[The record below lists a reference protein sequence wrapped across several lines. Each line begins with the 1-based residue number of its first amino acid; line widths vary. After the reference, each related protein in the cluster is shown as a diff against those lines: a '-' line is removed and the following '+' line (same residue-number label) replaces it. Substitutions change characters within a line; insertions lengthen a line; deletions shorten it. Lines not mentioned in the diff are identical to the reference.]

1 VRSRTWVGAALAAV
15 CLALAGCGGGG
26 GSSQAGSTAGTT
38 TRTTTGSTVPLE
50 GSVVRVDRTWTCRK
64 QVDLELVRVTMTPA
78 AGRSRRTA
86 DAIHLRPGCTGRI
99 GRIEV
104 TQSAG
109 DGVKVA
115 EGVHDLE
122 VGGGFVR
129 CLAKAPRLHQDGVQV
144 LGGDRITFRDLRVD
158 CGRAGERLINSNL
171 FINQAGRSTHP
182 PTDVVC
188 DHCSFGGDAAHTVN
202 IQNSV
207 RSGIVDSTLCP
218 AKYEKLT
225 LTVGALAEE
234 PLTSGNELGR
244 CAGLEVGQPVE
255 PHLQGG
261 SR

>member
-1 VRSRTWVGAALAAV
+1 VPPRILVAATLAIA
-15 CLALAGCGGGG
+15 CIALAGCGDG
-26 GSSQAGSTAGTT
+26 GSEPAASTAPTETGTT
-38 TRTTTGSTVPLE
+38 TELTGSI
-50 GSVVRVDRTWTCRK
+50 VRVDRTWTCRK
-64 QVDLELVRVTMTPA
+64 RVDLALVRVTMTPA
-78 AGRSRRTA
+78 AGAVRKHA

-99 GRIEV
+99 ARIEV

-122 VGGGFVR
+122 IGGGFVR
-129 CLAKAPRLHQDGVQV
+129 CLAKAPTFHQDGVQV
-144 LGGDRITFRDLRVD
+144 MGGDRITFRDLRID
-158 CGRAGERLINSNL
+158 CGRKNERLINSNL

-188 DHCSFGGDAAHTVN
+188 DHCSFGGGAAHTVN

-207 RSGIVDSTLCP
+207 RSGITDSTFCP
-218 AKYEKLT
+218 AKFEKLT

-234 PLTSGNELGR
+234 PLTSGNELGQ

-255 PHLQGG
+255 PHIQGG
-261 SR
+261 S